1 MARVGFLGLGNM
13 GGPMA
18 ANLVKAGHEVR
29 GFDLS
34 GAAVLAASVNGVVA
48 AENMADAVAGC
59 DVAITM
65 LPAGSHV
72 ESVYLGKDG
81 LFEQSARDRLFIDCS
96 TIDVDTARTVHKAA
110 EASGHGMLDAPV
122 SGGVTGA
129 GAGTLTFMA
138 GGSEK
143 AYQRGR
149 SLLFG
154 MGKTVVHAG
163 GPGSGQA
170 AKLCNNLM
178 LGIQMI
184 SVAEAFCLAE
194 RLGLDGAV
202 LFEISSRSSGSCW
215 ALTSNCPIPGPVPAS
230 PANREYEAG
239 FTAAMMLKDLRLA
252 GQAAASAGAAIPLG
266 TQARDLYERFVEE
279 GHAGLDFSGII
290 KMVRGNAEW

>member
-1 MARVGFLGLGNM
+1 MTRVGFVGLGNM

-18 ANLVKAGHEVR
+18 ANLVKAGHDVR
-29 GFDLS
+29 GFDRDEAALARAKANGIAVVES
-34 GAAVLAASVNGVVA
+34 GAATVV
-48 AENMADAVAGC
+48 GC

-72 ESVYLGKDG
+72 EAVLLGDDG
-81 LFEQSARDRLFIDCS
+81 LLAVADRGTLFVDCS
-96 TIDVDTARTVHKAA
+96 TIAVDSARALHEAA
-110 EASGHGMLDAPV
+110 ADRGQSMLDAPV

-129 GAGTLTFMA
+129 KAGTLTFMV
-138 GGSEK
+138 GGAEA

-149 SLLFG
+149 SLLFA

-163 GPGSGQA
+163 DAGAGQA

-194 RLGLDGAV
+194 RLGLDKAT
-202 LFEISSRSSGSCW
+202 LFEISSRSSGACW
-215 ALTSNCPIPGPVPAS
+215 SLSVNCPVPGLVPGS
-230 PANREYEAG
+230 PSERDFEAG

-252 GQAAASAGAAIPLG
+252 GQAAAGAGASIPLG
-266 TQARDLYERFVEE
+266 AQAQALYERFVEA
-279 GHAGLDFSGII
+279 GDGGLDFSGII
-290 KMVRGNAEW
+290 RMVRENAG

>member
-1 MARVGFLGLGNM
+1 MARIGFLGLGNM

-34 GAAVLAASVNGVVA
+34 GAAVAAAASRGVVG
-48 AENMADAVAGC
+48 AESMASAVAGC

-72 ESVYLGKDG
+72 ESVYLGESG
-81 LFEQSARDRLFIDCS
+81 LLAQADRDTLFIDCS
-96 TIDVDTARTVHKAA
+96 TIDVDTARAVHKAA
-110 EASGHGMLDAPV
+110 EDSGHAMLDAPV
-122 SGGVTGA
+122 SGGVAGA
-129 GAGTLTFMA
+129 EAGTLTFMA

-163 GPGSGQA
+163 GSGSGQA

-194 RLGLDGAV
+194 RLGLDAET
-202 LFEISSRSSGSCW
+202 LFEISSRSSGACW
-215 ALTSNCPIPGPVPAS
+215 ALTKNCPVPGLVENAPS
-230 PANREYEAG
+230 NREFEAG

-252 GQAAASAGAAIPLG
+252 GQAASSAGAAIPLG
-266 TQARDLYERFVEE
+266 EQARDLYERFIE
-279 GHAGLDFSGII
+279 GGNAGLDFSAII
-290 KMVRGNAEW
+290 KMVREKSE